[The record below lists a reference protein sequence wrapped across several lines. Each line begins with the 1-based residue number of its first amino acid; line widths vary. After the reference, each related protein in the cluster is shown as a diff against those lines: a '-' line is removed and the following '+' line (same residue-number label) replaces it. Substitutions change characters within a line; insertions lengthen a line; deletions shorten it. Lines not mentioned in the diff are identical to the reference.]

1 MAARH
6 LILRGSRFPLNN
18 GMKLATEYLADA
30 AKFERLARAER
41 ENLKAQLEKQA
52 LAYRKLAKERA
63 EKLGCRSLPIRP
75 RLLRRPLLCT
85 FPK

>member
-1 MAARH
+1 
-6 LILRGSRFPLNN
+6 
-18 GMKLATEYLADA
+18 MKLATEYLADA

-63 EKLGCRSLPIRP
+63 EKLGMPLPP
-75 RLLRRPLLCT
+75 DP
-85 FPK
+85 PQAA